1 MDETGT
7 TYTGQLG
14 SRIHV
19 LRADPGTVA
28 ALAAIDWNASFSRV
42 CLDPV
47 RGLITLM
54 SPSRLHDDFAVIL
67 NDIIDAAG
75 STITGAAK
83 GLLSA
88 RLRGPDEPP
97 GTGMEPDC
105 AFYVGERARGYRA
118 ARAKGVEA
126 AESYFERTPPDLV
139 VEAEITHADEGK
151 IERYGEIGVGEL
163 WRLHGRK
170 GSRDLEVEFLA
181 LRPGAAPR
189 RLAASAVL
197 GGLTPGD
204 VREAVD
210 AMDLSL
216 TRDERTAAV
225 ARVVRRR
232 QHTSVR
238 VREEHAP
245 YPAASTG

>member
-1 MDETGT
+1 MDETAT
-7 TYTGQLG
+7 MYTGPLG

-19 LRADPGTVA
+19 LRADPGTIS
-28 ALAAIDWNASFSRV
+28 ALAAIDWNASFGRV

-54 SPSRLHDDFAVIL
+54 SPSRLHNDFAVIL
-67 NDIIDAAG
+67 NDIIDAAA

-83 GLLSA
+83 GLRSS
-88 RLRGPDEPP
+88 RLRGPDDPP
-97 GTGMEPDC
+97 DTGMEPDC
-105 AFYVGERARGYRA
+105 AFYVGGRARSYRDA
-118 ARAKGVEA
+118 WLEGEA
-126 AESYFERTPPDLV
+126 AADAYFERTPPDVV
-139 VEAEITHADEGK
+139 VEAEITYADEGK
-151 IERYGEIGVGEL
+151 IGRYGDIGVGEL

-210 AMDLSL
+210 AMHLSL
-216 TRDERTAAV
+216 TRDERTVAV
-225 ARVVRRR
+225 ARIVRRR
-232 QHTSVR
+232 QHGSVR
-238 VREEHAP
+238 VREEPAP
-245 YPAASTG
+245 YAAASSG